1 MERPLN
7 SCLDTNVVVRRPN
20 LGMIYKWILMSDWVW
35 MKKSICNMS
44 GNSRVFHSS
53 AFLGMCK
60 STLTHINMKGSAEMV
75 NVMDKPV
82 TERIAVAEA
91 IVDLGDKAFLA
102 VKENQV
108 KKGSVLDVA
117 QIAGIQGAK
126 LTSQLIPL
134 CHNISLTHVDITME
148 LLDHAHSVKIIGSAR
163 AASKTGVEME
173 ALTAVTVAAL
183 TVYDMCKSVSKQIII
198 RDVKLLKKMGGQSGD
213 YQ

>member
-1 MERPLN
+1 
-7 SCLDTNVVVRRPN
+7 
-20 LGMIYKWILMSDWVW
+20 
-35 MKKSICNMS
+35 
-44 GNSRVFHSS
+44 
-53 AFLGMCK
+53 
-60 STLTHINMKGSAEMV
+60 MKGSAEMV